1 MTRAGDK
8 NQMSNH
14 QLDSSSIEESVIIHD
29 TNSCKVRPNI
39 LTKEQ
44 VSGDDDFL
52 SGNMALRK
60 EENDLH

>member
-1 MTRAGDK
+1 MNRAGEE
-8 NQMSNH
+8 NQMI

-39 LTKEQ
+39 LMKEQ
-44 VSGDDDFL
+44 APGDDDFL

-60 EENDLH
+60 EENDMH